1 MRRQRRFLIAGVAA
15 VAWLLTGTEAG
26 AFSASYDQEIVAQ
39 GQVIRSK
46 VILKDEQ
53 FRMEF
58 EVRGMPAVIVRNA
71 SGVYQ
76 YFPQERAAMRLPSS
90 MVPQNPL
97 QDARGYVAA
106 NRLDEVQPI
115 RSETVNGY
123 PCDVYQFPD
132 PTTGG
137 LTTAWI
143 WTAERFPVKIEQQT
157 RQGPVTAVLSNI
169 RVGAAIA
176 ESVFQLP
183 AGVEIMDMG
192 AVGMMSEMMPQG
204 LGADVGSML
213 PSPTG
218 SWDPPAPPS
227 GQPARRGGAPSGD
240 AGGRSGLDQRFLD
253 QLLGGSQ
260 SQE

>member
-1 MRRQRRFLIAGVAA
+1 MRPQSRFFIAAA
-15 VAWLLTGTEAG
+15 VWLLTGAEAG
-26 AFSASYDQEIVAQ
+26 AFSAAYDQEITAQ
-39 GQVIRSK
+39 GQVIRST
-46 VILKDEQ
+46 VMLKDEQ

-58 EVRGMPAVIVRNA
+58 EMKGMPAVIVRNA
-71 SGVYQ
+71 SGIYQ
-76 YFPQERAAMRLPSS
+76 YLPRERAAMRLPAS

-106 NRLDEVQPI
+106 NHLDELQPV

-137 LTTAWI
+137 MTTAWI
-143 WTAERFPVKIEQQT
+143 WTAQRFPVKIEQQT

-176 ESVFQLP
+176 ESMFQLP
-183 AGVEIMDMG
+183 AGVEILDMG
-192 AVGMMSEMMPQG
+192 EAGMMSGMTPQG
-204 LGADVGSML
+204 LDMDAGSML

-218 SWDPPAPPS
+218 SWDPPAPPP
-227 GQPARRGGAPSGD
+227 GRPTQPGGVPSGGT
-240 AGGRSGLDQRFLD
+240 GGMSGLDQRLLD
-253 QLLGGSQ
+253 QLLGGSR

>member
-1 MRRQRRFLIAGVAA
+1 MRLQSRFLIAGI
-15 VAWLLTGTEAG
+15 AWLLTGAEAG

-46 VILKDEQ
+46 VLLKDEQ

-58 EVRGMPAVIVRNA
+58 DVNGTPAVIVRNS

-76 YFPQERAAMRLPSS
+76 YFPNERTAMRLPAS

-106 NRLDEVQPI
+106 NRLDDLQPL

-137 LTTAWI
+137 MTTAWI
-143 WTAERFPVKIEQQT
+143 WTAQRFPVKIEQQT

-183 AGVEIMDMG
+183 AGVEVMDMG
-192 AVGMMSEMMPQG
+192 AAGMMSGMMPEG
-204 LGADVGSML
+204 FGTDAGSML

-227 GQPARRGGAPSGD
+227 GQPARRPASPSGD
-240 AGGRSGLDQRFLD
+240 AGGMTGLDPGLLD
-253 QLLGGSQ
+253 RLLGESDTDAPP
-260 SQE
+260 